1 MKTDKNEKKRNK
13 TWYANDYIIK
23 NAYYKFVI
31 ETKES
36 PTLRQLAEKT
46 NLNHNTIAKHLS
58 NMDFE
63 IDISPK
69 LKLLSE
75 RVLLSVGMKAIT
87 KGSAAEGKLF
97 LQAVEKIKF
106 DRSETEVSGNLTIA
120 DLIRNANAKDK

>member
-1 MKTDKNEKKRNK
+1 MKDDKKRNR

-23 NAYYKFVI
+23 NAFYEYVL
-31 ETKES
+31 KEKYS
-36 PTLRQLAEKT
+36 PSLRELAEITKLSHT
-46 NLNHNTIAKHLS
+46 TISKHLAK
-58 NMDFE
+58 MDFE